1 MSLIN
6 EATDIPTSIRL
17 VRTDEFESWSAE
29 RSGTTRQWLA
39 RMQFEAKSGQHAWLQ
54 EDQDAPP
61 ELVVGWD
68 GNDNL
73 ATLGHLPYQ
82 LPEGEYALAS
92 PVTDLQVLGW
102 GLGAYRFSRYKA
114 AKRAPAALL
123 IPADADRDNL
133 HNTVAA
139 IELVRDL
146 INIPAGDLL
155 PSALA
160 DAAAQTADANNAE
173 CSITV
178 GDDLLSAG
186 FTTIHTVGRASED
199 APRLVDISWGEPSH
213 PKVTLIGKGVCFD
226 SGGLDLKPAAGM
238 RSMKKDMGGAAHVL
252 GLGHL
257 IMTAK
262 LPVRLRVLIAAVE
275 NAVAGNAYRPGDVI
289 RTYNGL
295 TVEVDN
301 TDAEGR
307 LVMCDALALAAE
319 EKPDVIFDFSTLTG
333 SARSAVGAEIAAM
346 FCNDDEIAADIYTM
360 GTCVD
365 DPVWRLPLHQ
375 EYAHMLDS
383 NVADV
388 VNSAASP
395 YAGAITAALFLEKFV
410 ARIPWVHFDIM
421 AYNTR
426 NRPGHP
432 EGGEAMALRASFE
445 YLKQRYGG

>member
-6 EATDIPTSIRL
+6 EATDTPTTIRL
-17 VRTDEFESWSAE
+17 VRTDEFESWSAKY
-29 RSGTTRQWLA
+29 SGTTREWLA

-54 EDQDAPP
+54 DNRDQPP
-61 ELVVGWD
+61 EILVGWD
-68 GNDNL
+68 GEDNL

-82 LPEGEYALAS
+82 LPVGEYTLAS
-92 PVTDLQVLGW
+92 PVTDQQLLGW

-114 AKRAPAALL
+114 AERAPAALV
-123 IPADADRDNL
+123 IPANPGRDNL
-133 HNTVAA
+133 HRTVAA
-139 IELVRDL
+139 ITLVRDL
-146 INIPAGDLL
+146 INIPAGELT

-160 DAAAQTADANNAE
+160 REAVQIADANNAE
-173 CSITV
+173 CTITA
-178 GDDLLSAG
+178 GNDLLKAG
-186 FTTIHTVGRASED
+186 FAAIHTVGRAAED
-199 APRLVDISWGEPSH
+199 APCLVDISWGESSH
-213 PKVTLIGKGVCFD
+213 PQVALIGKGVCFD
-226 SGGLDLKPAAGM
+226 SGGLDLKPAAFM

-252 GLGHL
+252 GLAQL
-257 IMTAK
+257 IMSAK
-262 LPVRLRVLIAAVE
+262 LPVRLRVLVAAVE
-275 NAVAGNAYRPGDVI
+275 NAVAGNAYHPGDVI

-319 EKPDVIFDFSTLTG
+319 AKPDVIFDFSTLTG
-333 SARSAVGAEIAAM
+333 SARSALGAEIAAM
-346 FCNDDEIAADIYTM
+346 FSNDDDVAADIHAI
-360 GTCVD
+360 GTRVD

-383 NVADV
+383 KVADV
-388 VNSAASP
+388 VNSGASP

-410 ARIPWVHFDIM
+410 ARTPWVHFDIM

-426 NRPGHP
+426 NRPGRP
-432 EGGEAMALRASFE
+432 EGGEAMAVRASFE

>member
-1 MSLIN
+1 
-6 EATDIPTSIRL
+6 
-17 VRTDEFESWSAE
+17 
-29 RSGTTRQWLA
+29 
-39 RMQFEAKSGQHAWLQ
+39 
-54 EDQDAPP
+54 
-61 ELVVGWD
+61 
-68 GNDNL
+68 
-73 ATLGHLPYQ
+73 
-82 LPEGEYALAS
+82 
-92 PVTDLQVLGW
+92 
-102 GLGAYRFSRYKA
+102 
-114 AKRAPAALL
+114 
-123 IPADADRDNL
+123 
-133 HNTVAA
+133 
-139 IELVRDL
+139 
-146 INIPAGDLL
+146 
-155 PSALA
+155 
-160 DAAAQTADANNAE
+160 
-173 CSITV
+173 
-178 GDDLLSAG
+178 
-186 FTTIHTVGRASED
+186 
-199 APRLVDISWGEPSH
+199 
-213 PKVTLIGKGVCFD
+213 
-226 SGGLDLKPAAGM
+226 
-238 RSMKKDMGGAAHVL
+238 MKKDMGGAAHVL

-257 IMTAK
+257 IMATK

-346 FCNDDEIAADIYTM
+346 FCNDDEIAANIYTM